1 MSSNYQNAK
10 PVAAAVDPVVAGAS
24 VARLWPVWVVVA
36 SIGASLMWGVFSM
49 YTSPEF
55 IVDMANQLWSCF

>member
-1 MSSNYQNAK
+1 
-10 PVAAAVDPVVAGAS
+10 
-24 VARLWPVWVVVA
+24 VA
-36 SIGASLMWGVFSM
+36 SIGASLMWGAFSM